1 MWNESRTLLWVWIY
15 STVLNSLRGTY
26 GYRREMCLLSTVSPH
41 GHLRVQGSGSPAG
54 GKEIVLL
61 ISPEREEERG
71 RKREAKIDSQ
81 DG

>member
-1 MWNESRTLLWVWIY
+1 
-15 STVLNSLRGTY
+15 
-26 GYRREMCLLSTVSPH
+26 MCLLSTVSPH